1 MADVSARADHPDT
14 LDAPVDTVPGAHRRF
29 DAHTV
34 GRGAAT
40 APRWLRSG
48 IAAAL
53 GAVAGTTLFA
63 TEAQGR
69 SERRDQGLRERRS
82 GRR

>member
-1 MADVSARADHPDT
+1 MTGTARPDALHEPADTDPRARGRVDSHAVDPVA
-14 LDAPVDTVPGAHRRF
+14 APAS
-29 DAHTV
+29 
-34 GRGAAT
+34 
-40 APRWLRSG
+40 RWLRFG

-69 SERRDQGLRERRS
+69 DEERRAGSGDRRS